1 MYMNIFL
8 CDDDPVY
15 LQALYD
21 GVSAYM
27 AEHHLPYAITSC
39 TDPAQ
44 ALSTRSRF
52 DMAFLDIQIG
62 EQNGISVAEAL
73 REQNEKLI
81 LFFITNFDAY
91 QDDAMDLQAFRF
103 FTKPF
108 SPERLRS
115 GLDKAMEYLDGTQ
128 IDLYLSGSDL
138 VRRMLVDDIL
148 YLTRSGRIVRLF
160 SQDGPLDLRMRYDD
174 VCAQLPQ
181 RFFYPVHK
189 SFFVNVHYIQ
199 EYRYTAVTLTDGTRI
214 PVAPRRQS
222 EFHQY
227 WFDYLKRR

>member
-52 DMAFLDIQIG
+52 DIAFLDIQIG

-108 SPERLRS
+108 SQERLRS

-138 VRRMLVDDIL
+138 VRRMLVDNIL

>member
-1 MYMNIFL
+1 MNIFL

-52 DMAFLDIQIG
+52 DIAFLDIQIG

-108 SPERLRS
+108 SQERLRS

-138 VRRMLVDDIL
+138 VRRMLVDNIL
-148 YLTRSGRIVRLF
+148 YLTRSSRNVRLF

>member
-1 MYMNIFL
+1 MNIFL

-52 DMAFLDIQIG
+52 DIAFLDI
-62 EQNGISVAEAL
+62 
-73 REQNEKLI
+73 QNEKLI

-108 SPERLRS
+108 SQERLRS

-148 YLTRSGRIVRLF
+148 YLTRSGRNVRLF

>member
-1 MYMNIFL
+1 MNIFL

-108 SPERLRS
+108 SQERLRS

-148 YLTRSGRIVRLF
+148 YLTRSGRNVRLF

>member
-1 MYMNIFL
+1 MNIFL

-81 LFFITNFDAY
+81 LFFITNFDTY

-108 SPERLRS
+108 SQERLRS

-148 YLTRSGRIVRLF
+148 YLTSSGRNVRLF

>member
-1 MYMNIFL
+1 MNIFL

-81 LFFITNFDAY
+81 LFFITNFDTY

-108 SPERLRS
+108 SQERLRS

-148 YLTRSGRIVRLF
+148 YLTRSGRNVRLF

>member
-1 MYMNIFL
+1 MNIFL

-52 DMAFLDIQIG
+52 DIAFLDIQIG

-81 LFFITNFDAY
+81 LFFITNFDTY

-108 SPERLRS
+108 SQERLRS

-148 YLTRSGRIVRLF
+148 YLTRSGRNVRLF

>member
-1 MYMNIFL
+1 MNIFL

-21 GVSAYM
+21 SVSAYM

-148 YLTRSGRIVRLF
+148 YLTRSGRNVRLF

-199 EYRYTAVTLTDGTRI
+199 EYRYTAVTLTDGTHI
-214 PVAPRRQS
+214 PVAPRRQA

-227 WFDYLKRR
+227 WFNYLKRR

>member
-52 DMAFLDIQIG
+52 DIAFLDIQIG

-108 SPERLRS
+108 SQERLRS

-148 YLTRSGRIVRLF
+148 YLTRSGRNVRLF
-160 SQDGPLDLRMRYDD
+160 SQDGPLDFRMRYDD

-199 EYRYTAVTLTDGTRI
+199 EYRYTAVTLADGTRI

>member
-52 DMAFLDIQIG
+52 DIAFLDIH
-62 EQNGISVAEAL
+62 
-73 REQNEKLI
+73 I

-108 SPERLRS
+108 SQERLRS

-138 VRRMLVDDIL
+138 IRRMLVDNIL
-148 YLTRSGRIVRLF
+148 YLTRSGRNVRLF
-160 SQDGPLDLRMRYDD
+160 SQDGPLYLRMRYDD

>member
-1 MYMNIFL
+1 MNIFL

-52 DMAFLDIQIG
+52 DIAFLDIQIG

-108 SPERLRS
+108 SQERLRS

-148 YLTRSGRIVRLF
+148 YLTRSGRNVRFF

>member
-81 LFFITNFDAY
+81 LFFITNFDTY

-108 SPERLRS
+108 SQERLRS

-148 YLTRSGRIVRLF
+148 YLTRSGRNVRLF

>member
-52 DMAFLDIQIG
+52 DIAFLDIQIG

-108 SPERLRS
+108 SQERLRS

-148 YLTRSGRIVRLF
+148 YLTRSGRNVRLF

-199 EYRYTAVTLTDGTRI
+199 EYRYTAVTLADGTRI

>member
-1 MYMNIFL
+1 
-8 CDDDPVY
+8 
-15 LQALYD
+15 
-21 GVSAYM
+21 
-27 AEHHLPYAITSC
+27 
-39 TDPAQ
+39 
-44 ALSTRSRF
+44 
-52 DMAFLDIQIG
+52 
-62 EQNGISVAEAL
+62 
-73 REQNEKLI
+73 
-81 LFFITNFDAY
+81 
-91 QDDAMDLQAFRF
+91 
-103 FTKPF
+103 
-108 SPERLRS
+108 
-115 GLDKAMEYLDGTQ
+115 MEYLDGTQ

-148 YLTRSGRIVRLF
+148 YLTRSGRNVRLF

>member
-1 MYMNIFL
+1 MNIFL

-27 AEHHLPYAITSC
+27 AEHHLPCAITFC

-44 ALSTRSRF
+44 ALSTHSRF

-73 REQNEKLI
+73 LEQNEKLI

-108 SPERLRS
+108 SQERLRS

-138 VRRMLVDDIL
+138 IRRMLVDDIL
-148 YLTRSGRIVRLF
+148 YLTRSGRNVRLF

-199 EYRYTAVTLTDGTRI
+199 EYRYAAVTLTDGIRI
-214 PVAPRRQS
+214 PVAPRRQA

-227 WFDYLKRR
+227 WFNYLKRR

>member
-52 DMAFLDIQIG
+52 DIAFLDIQIG

-108 SPERLRS
+108 SRERLRS

-148 YLTRSGRIVRLF
+148 YLTRSGRNVRLF

>member
-1 MYMNIFL
+1 MNIFL

-108 SPERLRS
+108 SQERLRS

-138 VRRMLVDDIL
+138 VRRMLVDNIL
-148 YLTRSGRIVRLF
+148 YLTRSSRNVRLF

>member
-44 ALSTRSRF
+44 ALSNRSRF
-52 DMAFLDIQIG
+52 DIAFLDIQIG

-108 SPERLRS
+108 SQERLRS

-138 VRRMLVDDIL
+138 IRRMLVDDIL
-148 YLTRSGRIVRLF
+148 YLTRSDRNVRLF

>member
-1 MYMNIFL
+1 MNIFL

-52 DMAFLDIQIG
+52 DIAFLDIQIG

-108 SPERLRS
+108 SQERLRS

-128 IDLYLSGSDL
+128 IDLYLSGSPLVQGDL
-138 VRRMLVDDIL
+138 IGRKGVAGDVGTAGPPMGRQEGPPQSRTVFKNGTFKVREFSPRCHYNGSPLFCQEIPFSPGSPLKIL
-148 YLTRSGRIVRLF
+148 LF
-160 SQDGPLDLRMRYDD
+160 Y
-174 VCAQLPQ
+174 
-181 RFFYPVHK
+181 F
-189 SFFVNVHYIQ
+189 
-199 EYRYTAVTLTDGTRI
+199 RI
-214 PVAPRRQS
+214 PYS
-222 EFHQY
+222 G
-227 WFDYLKRR
+227 

>member
-1 MYMNIFL
+1 MNIFL

-27 AEHHLPYAITSC
+27 AEHHLPCAITFC

-44 ALSTRSRF
+44 ALSTHSRF

-73 REQNEKLI
+73 LEQNEKLI

-108 SPERLRS
+108 SQERLRS

-148 YLTRSGRIVRLF
+148 YLTRSGRNVRLF

-199 EYRYTAVTLTDGTRI
+199 EYRYAAVTLTDGIRI
-214 PVAPRRQS
+214 PVAPRRQA

-227 WFDYLKRR
+227 WFNYLKRR

>member
-52 DMAFLDIQIG
+52 DIAFLDIQIG

-108 SPERLRS
+108 SQERLRS

>member
-1 MYMNIFL
+1 MNIFL
-8 CDDDPVY
+8 CDDDLVY

-52 DMAFLDIQIG
+52 DIAFLDIQIG

-108 SPERLRS
+108 SQERLRS

-148 YLTRSGRIVRLF
+148 YLTRSGRNVRLF

-199 EYRYTAVTLTDGTRI
+199 EYRYTAVTLADGTRI

>member
-52 DMAFLDIQIG
+52 DIAFLDIQIG

-108 SPERLRS
+108 SQERLRS

-148 YLTRSGRIVRLF
+148 YLTRSGRNVRLF

>member
-1 MYMNIFL
+1 MNIFL

-27 AEHHLPYAITSC
+27 AEHRLPYAITSC

-52 DMAFLDIQIG
+52 DIAFLDIQIG

-108 SPERLRS
+108 SQERLRS

-148 YLTRSGRIVRLF
+148 YLTRSGRNVRLF

>member
-52 DMAFLDIQIG
+52 DIAFLDIQIG

-108 SPERLRS
+108 SQERLRS

-138 VRRMLVDDIL
+138 VRRMLVDNIL
-148 YLTRSGRIVRLF
+148 YLTRSSRNVRLF

>member
-27 AEHHLPYAITSC
+27 AEHHLPCAITFC

-44 ALSTRSRF
+44 ALSTHSRF

-73 REQNEKLI
+73 LEQNEKLI

-108 SPERLRS
+108 SQERLRS

-148 YLTRSGRIVRLF
+148 YLTRSGRNVRLF

-199 EYRYTAVTLTDGTRI
+199 EYRYAAVTLTDGIRI
-214 PVAPRRQS
+214 PVAPRRQA

-227 WFDYLKRR
+227 WFNYLKRR